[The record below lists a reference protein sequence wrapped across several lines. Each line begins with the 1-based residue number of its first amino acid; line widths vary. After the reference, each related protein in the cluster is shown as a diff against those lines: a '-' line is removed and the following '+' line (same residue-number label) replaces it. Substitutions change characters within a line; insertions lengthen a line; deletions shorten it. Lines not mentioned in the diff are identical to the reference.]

1 MSALARIPVTGLIA
15 TSLFFTGITY
25 ASTLNYGAIVG
36 IDTLGIPNALYSML
50 LMAASLVGAAAS
62 VILGYIS
69 DKVPDR
75 RILVIGC
82 ALMGALGF
90 GLIFVLRN
98 QLAFIAAA
106 CVIMPL
112 GGALFS
118 QSFSFARAYN
128 NIHHR
133 ARAEFLTSMLRT
145 VFSVAW
151 VIVPP
156 VVGWYAAATTVFN
169 AYGVAAVAYLA
180 CAAIFVVLLRNPAA
194 KVGLAASTTGQQVPP
209 VKARIAPAMLG
220 GIIGVTLIFTAIQ
233 IRTVTIPLLITS
245 TLRGSFTDLGIFAGL
260 AAALE
265 LPFMVAWGYAL
276 RWLSKHTI
284 IICGALLYAAYLVLI
299 SRAGSVAEVLW
310 LQLLNGPATAALLTI
325 PISYL
330 QDAIRGRVGLSTS
343 LLDVTHVVAAIVSAT
358 LFGVL
363 TGSVQNYPQ
372 LMVVAAGLSA
382 AGAAI
387 LFAAHR
393 LFRAAPLP
401 LATGSPPRAPS

>member
-1 MSALARIPVTGLIA
+1 MSATARLPVTTLIG
-15 TSLFFTGITY
+15 TSLFFTGVTY
-25 ASTLNYGAIVG
+25 AATLNYGAIVG
-36 IDTLGIPNALYSML
+36 IDTLGIPNAVYSML

-62 VILGYIS
+62 VILGYVS
-69 DKVPDR
+69 DKLPDR
-75 RILVIGC
+75 RILVIAC

-98 QLAFIAAA
+98 QIAFIAAV
-106 CVIMPL
+106 CVIMPF

-128 NIHHR
+128 NIHHP
-133 ARAEFLTSMLRT
+133 ARAEFLTSILRT

-156 VVGWYAAATTVFN
+156 VVGWYAATTTVFN
-169 AYGVAAVAYLA
+169 TYGVAAVAYLV
-180 CAAIFVVLLRNPAA
+180 CAAIFLVLLRNPEAR
-194 KVGLAASTTGQQVPP
+194 VGRPSSGAGQADPLA
-209 VKARIAPAMLG
+209 KARIEPAILC
-220 GIIGVTLIFTAIQ
+220 GIVGVTLIFTAIQ
-233 IRTVTIPLLITS
+233 IRTVAIPLLITS
-245 TLRGSFTDLGIFAGL
+245 TLRGSFADLGIFAGL

-284 IICGALLYAAYLVLI
+284 IICGALLYAVYLILI
-299 SRAGSVAEVLW
+299 SRAGSMAEVLW

-343 LLDVTHVVAAIVSAT
+343 LLDVTHVVASIVSAT

-372 LMVVAAGLSA
+372 LMVVAAGMAA

-387 LFAAHR
+387 VFAAHR
-393 LFRAAPLP
+393 LLP
-401 LATGSPPRAPS
+401 QAVPATSH

>member
-1 MSALARIPVTGLIA
+1 MSAAARLPVIALIG
-15 TSLFFTGITY
+15 TSLFFTGVTY
-25 ASTLNYGAIVG
+25 ASTLNYGGIVG
-36 IDTLGIPNALYSML
+36 IDTLGIPNAFYSML
-50 LMAASLVGAAAS
+50 LMVASLVGAAAS

-69 DKVPDR
+69 DKLPDR

-98 QLAFIAAA
+98 QLAFIVAVGA
-106 CVIMPL
+106 IMPF

-128 NIHHR
+128 NIHDP

-169 AYGVAAVAYLA
+169 AYGIAAVAYLV
-180 CAAIFVVLLRNPAA
+180 CALVFAILLRNPAA
-194 KVGLAASTTGQQVPP
+194 KVGIAPRAAGLPAPLA
-209 VKARIAPAMLG
+209 KARIEPAILG
-220 GIIGVTLIFTAIQ
+220 GIVGVTLIFTAVQ

-245 TLRGSFTDLGIFAGL
+245 TLHGSFTDLGIFAGL

-276 RWLSKHTI
+276 RRLTKHTI
-284 IICGALLYAAYLVLI
+284 IIIGALLYAVYLVLI
-299 SRAGSVAEVLW
+299 SRAGSVTEVLW
-310 LQLLNGPATAALLTI
+310 LQLLNGPATAALITI

-330 QDAIRGRVGLSTS
+330 QDAIKGRVGLSTS

-363 TGSVQNYPQ
+363 TGTVQNYPQ
-372 LMVVAAGLSA
+372 MMVAAAGISA

-393 LFRAAPLP
+393 LLP
-401 LATGSPPRAPS
+401 RVVPATSR

>member
-1 MSALARIPVTGLIA
+1 MAITIRNLDSSAEG
-15 TSLFFTGITY
+15 FKK
-25 ASTLNYGAIVG
+25 
-36 IDTLGIPNALYSML
+36 ALH
-50 LMAASLVGAAAS
+50 AV
-62 VILGYIS
+62 
-69 DKVPDR
+69 
-75 RILVIGC
+75 
-82 ALMGALGF
+82 
-90 GLIFVLRN
+90 
-98 QLAFIAAA
+98 LAFEASEDEAIE
-106 CVIMPL
+106 
-112 GGALFS
+112 
-118 QSFSFARAYN
+118 R
-128 NIHHR
+128 
-133 ARAEFLTSMLRT
+133 
-145 VFSVAW
+145 SVAQ
-151 VIVPP
+151 I
-156 VVGWYAAATTVFN
+156 
-169 AYGVAAVAYLA
+169 LA
-180 CAAIFVVLLRNPAA
+180 D
-194 KVGLAASTTGQQVPP
+194 
-209 VKARIAPAMLG
+209 VKARGDAAVLDC
-220 GIIGVTLIFTAIQ
+220 TNRFDRLSA
-233 IRTVTIPLLITS
+233 TS
-245 TLRGSFTDLGIFAGL
+245 V
-260 AAALE
+260 AALE